1 MRSTLLG
8 IVLITTVFPLE
19 IDIYDCIVHYVMY
32 NRIVFLVVA
41 AILLAAIISI
51 APFNTKAANA
61 QSKPITIGQSNMT
74 GGTSQNQTG
83 TMLGANLTGSI
94 PIGPTMA
101 KAIASQIHVSL
112 ANASTTAEKSVGP
125 NAHSVAVRIGI
136 VRGFLVYMALVHDMN
151 TGTFHGVL
159 VDPGT
164 GKVLGSTTFPFSAL
178 GMMMGQ
184 GTFGQGNG
192 MMGQGTFGQGNGMM
206 GQDTF
211 GQGNGMMGPG
221 MMRGY
226 P

>member
-1 MRSTLLG
+1 
-8 IVLITTVFPLE
+8 
-19 IDIYDCIVHYVMY
+19 MY
-32 NRIVFLVVA
+32 NRIAYLVVA
-41 AILLAAIISI
+41 AILLTAIVSI

-61 QSKPITIGQSNMT
+61 QSKHVILIRQSNMT
-74 GGTSQNQTG
+74 GSTSQNQTG
-83 TMLGANLTGSI
+83 TMLGANFTGSI

-112 ANASTTAEKSVGP
+112 ANASTTAEKAVGP
-125 NAHSVAVRIGI
+125 NAHSVAVSIGT

-159 VDPGT
+159 VDPGN
-164 GKVLGSTTFPFSAL
+164 GKVLGSTPLPFSAL

-184 GTFGQGNG
+184 GTFGPG
-192 MMGQGTFGQGNGMM
+192 MMGQGTFGPGMMQRHGMMEGNGMM
-206 GQDTF
+206 GQ
-211 GQGNGMMGPG
+211 G